1 MTVDPEP
8 RRLTPTER
16 LHEVTREMHDVAMAA
31 MTRQPRAGQ
40 PSVEIGET
48 AQGRP
53 YVKSV
58 QTYQLEEEDWQSMC
72 ARALSMFTTLRD
84 GLPHYEEPATP
95 KTTVVHVKPKA
106 ATS

>member
-1 MTVDPEP
+1 MTTVETEP

-16 LHEVTREMHDVAMAA
+16 LHEVTRELHEVALAA
-31 MTRQPRAGQ
+31 VTRQPRTGQ

-58 QTYQLEEEDWQSMC
+58 QTYQLEDEDWQAMC
-72 ARALSMFTTLRD
+72 DRAVSMFTHLRD
-84 GLPHYEEPATP
+84 GLPEYVEPAP

-106 ATS
+106 ASA